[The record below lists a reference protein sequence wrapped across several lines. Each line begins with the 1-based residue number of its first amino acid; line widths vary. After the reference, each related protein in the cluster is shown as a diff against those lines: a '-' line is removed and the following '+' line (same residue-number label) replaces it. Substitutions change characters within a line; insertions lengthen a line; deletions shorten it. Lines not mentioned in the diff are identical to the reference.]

1 MIFKTVPDDNVYV
14 SRYDPE
20 NILASYS
27 RHGFELDGS
36 EWPSVEHYYQAM
48 KFEDEAI
55 REEIRQLA
63 HPNDTVKLVKKYKR
77 KIRKDWKKIKIT
89 VVTRGLYI
97 KCRTHEA
104 VASALLKTG
113 DRKIV
118 ERSQYDYY
126 WGCGRDGRGDNNYGK
141 VLMNIRN
148 RLANSD

>member
-1 MIFKTVPDDNVYV
+1 MIFKTVPDNNVYV
-14 SRYDPE
+14 SRYDPGQL
-20 NILASYS
+20 LASYS
-27 RHGFELDGS
+27 RHGFELDGA

-48 KFEDEAI
+48 KFEDETI
-55 REEIRQLA
+55 RDEIRQLS

-77 KIRKDWKKIKIT
+77 KIRKDWKKIKVT
-89 VVTRGLYI
+89 VMTRGFYI
-97 KCRTHEA
+97 KCRTHKD

-118 ERSQYDYY
+118 ERSQYDYF

-148 RLANSD
+148 KLSEPD

>member
-1 MIFKTVPDDNVYV
+1 MIFKTVPDNNVYV
-14 SRYDPE
+14 SRYDPGHL
-20 NILASYS
+20 LASYS
-27 RHGFELDGS
+27 RHAFELDGA

-48 KFEDEAI
+48 KFEDETI
-55 REEIRQLA
+55 RDEIRQLA

-77 KIRKDWKKIKIT
+77 KIRKDWKKIKVT
-89 VVTRGLYI
+89 VMTRGFYI
-97 KCRTHEA
+97 KCRTHKD
-104 VASALLKTG
+104 VAGALLKTG

-148 RLANSD
+148 KLSESE